1 MNRKMVA
8 WFSLVIFC
16 LVGVIASTIALND
29 YNLLLSLIL
38 TVVFGAGLIIC
49 VRCLERATWDYCVTK
64 GKKNG

>member
-1 MNRKMVA
+1 MNRKMIA
-8 WFSLVIFC
+8 WLSLVVFC
-16 LVGVIASTIALND
+16 VVGVVTSTVALND

-49 VRCLERATWDYCVTK
+49 MRCLERATWDYCVKK